1 MPGTLYLVP
10 TPIGN
15 LEDITLRALAVL
27 KSVDS
32 VVCEDTRQTVK
43 LLNHY
48 GIKKNLLSFYSYNQ
62 FKKIP
67 SLLENLRSGK
77 NLALVSDGG
86 TPGISDPGFFLVSR
100 ALSDNI
106 PVVSLPG
113 PSAFVTAL
121 VASGLSTDGFVFL
134 GFLKRK
140 PGKMKKEL
148 LKASELGKTVV
159 FYESV
164 HRIKKTIEL
173 LSDIFPDDTRVVIA
187 RELTK
192 NFEEYIR
199 GTIEEVKESVKDREL
214 KGEFVVMNSTSE
226 IQDSKL
232 KIKD

>member
-1 MPGTLYLVP
+1 MPGTLYLIP

-15 LEDITLRALAVL
+15 LEDITLRAIAVL

-32 VVCEDTRQTVK
+32 VICEDTRQTVK

-62 FKKIP
+62 FKRIP
-67 SLLENLRSGK
+67 ALLEALRAGK

-86 TPGISDPGFFLVSR
+86 TPGISDPGFFLVSK
-100 ALSDNI
+100 ALSENI

-113 PSAFVTAL
+113 PAAFITAL

-140 PGKMKKEL
+140 AGKMKKEL
-148 LKASELGKTVV
+148 LKASELGKTIV

-173 LSDIFPDDTRVVIA
+173 LKEIFPEDTKVVLA

-192 NFEEYIR
+192 TFEEYIR
-199 GTIEEVKESVKDREL
+199 GTLKEVIEAVKNREL
-214 KGEFVVMNSTSE
+214 KGEFVVMISSE
-226 IQDSKL
+226 EK
-232 KIKD
+232 